1 MQYPEFSLQ
10 MMVRSNVLVI
20 FRKQIGDVLLLQPAL
35 ERLSRRDGRV
45 SIYARTGFADMLALM
60 PGDIQLAEDSLFPRV
75 KDVYCLESRPAA
87 ILQAAR
93 ALGARK
99 HLLLSRDNAP
109 WWRRLIFDE
118 YKVVDGTNRYRAALY
133 QDLFG
138 FSDEVFV
145 PPRLGLPPAD
155 WRPEGLPAAYVVVHP
170 TAAWRQ
176 KTWPAANWVNAM
188 RRIRPDASWVL
199 TAGPTRW
206 EVEFAQEIA
215 NSFGTRNL
223 INLAGRTSF
232 RQYLAVLASASATLC
247 VDGSASHISSAFG
260 RPTLTLFG
268 PSNAVRWH
276 WPSNRN
282 VCLKAGDF
290 VVQSKPPVSGIPVDA
305 VVEVASDLLATYS

>member
-1 MQYPEFSLQ
+1 
-10 MMVRSNVLVI
+10 MMDQSNSLVI

-35 ERLSRRDGRV
+35 ERLCRRDGGV
-45 SIYARTGFADMLALM
+45 SMYVRAGFADMLALM
-60 PGDIQLAEDSLFPRV
+60 PGDIRLAGKSLFPRV

-87 ILQAAR
+87 MLQAAK

-109 WWRRLIFDE
+109 WWHRLIFDE
-118 YKVVDGTNRYRAALY
+118 YKVGDGTNRYRAALY

-145 PPRLGLPPAD
+145 PPRLNPPPTDWHPRGLPP
-155 WRPEGLPAAYVVVHP
+155 AYVVVHP

-176 KTWPAANWVNAM
+176 KTWPAVNWVEAM
-188 RRIRPDASWVL
+188 RRIKPDASWVL
-199 TAGPTRW
+199 TSGPTSW
-206 EVEFAQEIA
+206 EMEFAQEIT
-215 NSFGTRNL
+215 NSFGKGYL

-232 RQYLAVLASASATLC
+232 RQYLAVIANASATLC

-260 RPTLTLFG
+260 NPTLTLFG
-268 PSNAVRWH
+268 PTNATRWH
-276 WPSNRN
+276 WPSGRT

-290 VVQSKPPVSGIPVDA
+290 VTQSKPPVSGIPIDA
-305 VVEVASDLLATYS
+305 VVEAASDLLVNSR

>member
-1 MQYPEFSLQ
+1 
-10 MMVRSNVLVI
+10 MMDRSNVLVI

-35 ERLSRRDGRV
+35 ERLSRRDGKV
-45 SIYARTGFADMLALM
+45 SMYVHAAFADMLALM
-60 PGDIQLAEDSLFPRV
+60 PGDIQLAENSLFPLV

-87 ILQAAR
+87 MLQAAK

-145 PPRLGLPPAD
+145 PPRLDLPPAD
-155 WRPEGLPAAYVVVHP
+155 WHPEGLPDVYVVVHP
-170 TAAWRQ
+170 TAAWRH
-176 KTWPAANWVNAM
+176 KTWPAVNWVEAM
-188 RRIRPDASWVL
+188 RRIRLDASWVL
-199 TAGPTRW
+199 TAGPSPW

-215 NSFGTRNL
+215 DGFGTRNL

-232 RQYLAVLASASATLC
+232 RQYLAVIASASATLC
-247 VDGSASHISSAFG
+247 VDGSASHISAAFG
-260 RPTLTLFG
+260 HPTLTLFG
-268 PSNAVRWH
+268 TTNPVRWH
-276 WPSNRN
+276 WPSDRTIS
-282 VCLKAGDF
+282 LKAGDF
-290 VVQSKPPVSGIPVDA
+290 VAQSRPPVSGIPIDA
-305 VVEVASDLLATYS
+305 VVEAASDLLATCP